1 MSTPEAARGI
11 PGGEVLIALGGD
23 LYAARP
29 DGTARRHLAERV
41 TGADWSRD
49 GRWIAYT
56 TYASGVS
63 TIYTMTAAGT
73 QKKQVTAGTRYDEHP
88 TWSPDGTRLAYQSCA
103 VDFSSCSVAIVRAAA
118 PFGKPKVLLA
128 GRVNPTRGAC
138 AGASSDAYLGPKWH
152 PHLNRLA
159 LQHACRYDDAPSKV
173 LPLVVSAGT
182 GQSVTA
188 VAGRLAFPDW
198 SPDGGGWCGRTRATS
213 RALRRSFAPIRK
225 VVTASRSRHS
235 MDPVTSRTAPT
246 CRCFRLMG
254 AGCSTRSATPICGS
268 RTSTGPLRGWC
279 CEAPGPLTGRAS
291 AGGPP
296 TWPSWAHWPR
306 R

>member
-41 TGADWSRD
+41 TGADWSPD
-49 GRWIAYT
+49 GRRIAYT

-88 TWSPDGTRLAYQSCA
+88 TGSPDGTRLAYQSCA

-188 VAGRLAFPDW
+188 VAGRLRFPDW
-198 SPDGGGWCGRTRATS
+198 SPDGGRLVWQDARDVEGAAAIIRTDPQGGHRKQITPLDGPGDFPNGADLPVFSPDGRWVLYEKRYADMWITDINGT
-213 RALRRSFAPIRK
+213 
-225 VVTASRSRHS
+225 
-235 MDPVTSRTAPT
+235 
-246 CRCFRLMG
+246 
-254 AGCSTRSATPICGS
+254 STRLV
-268 RTSTGPLRGWC
+268 LRG
-279 CEAPGPLTGRAS
+279 ARPLDWKG
-291 AGGPP
+291 
-296 TWPSWAHWPR
+296 
-306 R
+306 